1 MTELLFKGEVFA
13 IIGAAIEVH
22 RELGPGFLE
31 AVYQEAMELE
41 ERQCGIPF
49 ESNKRLKIA
58 YKGAWLEKH
67 YEADQVCYEKII
79 VEFKALDRLTGREE
93 SQVLNYLKAS
103 KLRLGLLINFSSA
116 GKLEW
121 KRLIY

>member
-1 MTELLFKGEVFA
+1 MTELLYKDEVFA
-13 IIGAAIEVH
+13 IVGAAIEVH
-22 RELGPGFLE
+22 KELGPGFLE

-41 ERQCGIPF
+41 ERQRQIPF
-49 ESNKRLKIA
+49 ESNKRLRIA
-58 YKGAWLEKH
+58 YKNSWLQKP

-79 VEFKALDRLTGREE
+79 LEFKALDRLTGREE

-103 KLRLGLLINFSSA
+103 KLRLGLLINFGSA

>member
-1 MTELLFKGEVFA
+1 MTELLFKDEAFA
-13 IIGAAIEVH
+13 IVGAAIEVH
-22 RELGPGFLE
+22 RQLGPGFLE
-31 AVYQEAMELE
+31 SVYHEAMELE
-41 ERQCGIPF
+41 ESQRQIPF

-58 YKGAWLEKH
+58 YKDAWLQKE
-67 YEADQVCYEKII
+67 YEADQVCYGKII
-79 VEFKALDRLTGREE
+79 VGFEALDRLTGREE

-103 KLRLGLLINFSSA
+103 KLRLGILINFGSA